1 MSKCQQKSR
10 RYMDNRQI
18 LMYNYPDD
26 NALAKINKRD
36 YSFKTIKVKV
46 KVINM
51 LILVDCG
58 TTNMRLRLYP
68 TPKDAREAVGLR
80 PLDEIKYRIGAR
92 DGVRESSSEILSSSL
107 GRGIREICGGAGID
121 TSVVDAVI
129 CSGTLSS
136 HIGIHHI
143 HHVITPAS
151 IADTA
156 AASELVH
163 MPKVADVPILFIPG
177 TKGKGDIMR
186 TEVMSG
192 EECELYGIAALCAI
206 EGAFTLLLPGSYNK
220 IITVDGEGRID
231 GIYSSMCGE
240 LTAAVSENTLLR
252 RVVPHPAIR
261 EIRPD
266 MLKWGAEFA
275 AKWGLS
281 PALSKVW
288 VMPRLS
294 HDSDD
299 AANFMMGAILEG
311 DMRIVSA
318 LQGQAPFYVGGSS
331 PLRELLLE
339 LFRIYGIPATEV
351 EGDVARIAP
360 NIGAMLVYLRHMT
373 NK

>member
-1 MSKCQQKSR
+1 
-10 RYMDNRQI
+10 
-18 LMYNYPDD
+18 
-26 NALAKINKRD
+26 
-36 YSFKTIKVKV
+36 
-46 KVINM
+46 M

-58 TTNMRLRLYP
+58 TTNMRLRLYA
-68 TPKDAREAVGLR
+68 TPKNADEVLKLEPQG
-80 PLDEIKYRIGAR
+80 EIKYKTGAR
-92 DGVRESSSEILSSSL
+92 DGVRESSVQILKSTL
-107 GRGIREICGGAGID
+107 ARGIGELCTAAGITEAD
-121 TSVVDAVI
+121 VDAVI

-143 HHVITPAS
+143 HHVITPTS
-151 IADTA
+151 VSDTA
-156 AASELVH
+156 AASEPVV
-163 MPKVADVPILFIPG
+163 MPEVSNIPILFIPG
-177 TKGKGDIMR
+177 TKGVGDIMQ

-192 EECELYGIAALCAI
+192 EECELYGISALCGI
-206 EGAFTLLLPGSYNK
+206 GGAFTLLLPGSYNK
-220 IITVDGEGRID
+220 IITVNGEGKID

-240 LTAAVSENTLLR
+240 LTAAVSEGTLLR

-288 VMPRLS
+288 VMPRLK

-318 LQGQAPFYVGGSS
+318 LRGNAPFYIGGSS
-331 PLRELLLE
+331 PLRELFLE
-339 LFRIYGIPATEV
+339 MFKIYEIPAVAVPAEI
-351 EGDVARIAP
+351 ARIAP
-360 NIGAMLVYLRHMT
+360 NIGAVMVYLKHT
-373 NK
+373 A

>member
-1 MSKCQQKSR
+1 
-10 RYMDNRQI
+10 
-18 LMYNYPDD
+18 
-26 NALAKINKRD
+26 
-36 YSFKTIKVKV
+36 
-46 KVINM
+46 M

-58 TTNMRLRLYP
+58 TTNMRLRLYE
-68 TPKDAREAVGLR
+68 TPKNISEAITLC
-80 PLDEIKYRIGAR
+80 PLDEVKYQTGAR
-92 DGVRESSSEILSSSL
+92 DGVRESSAEILSRAL
-107 GRGIREICGGAGID
+107 AQGIRELCCGAEI
-121 TSVVDAVI
+121 TSADVDAVI

-143 HHVITPAS
+143 HHVVIPAS
-151 IADTA
+151 VSDTS
-156 AASELVH
+156 AASELVV
-163 MPKVADVPILFIPG
+163 MPDVSDIPILFIPG
-177 TKGKGDIMR
+177 IKGAGDIMR

-192 EECELYGIAALCAI
+192 EECELYGISALCGI
-206 EGAFTLLLPGSYNK
+206 RGAFTLLLPGSYNK
-220 IITVDGEGRID
+220 IITVDEEHRIN

-288 VMPRLS
+288 IMPRLS

-311 DMRIVSA
+311 DMRLVSA
-318 LQGQAPFYVGGSS
+318 LRGDAPFYVGGSS
-331 PLRELLLE
+331 PLRELFLE
-339 LFRIYGIPATEV
+339 MFEIYGIPTVTVPAEV
-351 EGDVARIAP
+351 AQIAP
-360 NIGAMLVYLRHMT
+360 NIGAMLVYLKHVSC
-373 NK
+373 